1 VIFEISW
8 VTIRFV
14 IKIVNAQDFH
24 GGYFKSLMRAA
35 KQVADLLTNDKT
47 VGIAICMTF

>member
-1 VIFEISW
+1 M
-8 VTIRFV
+8 TIKFV

-35 KQVADLLTNDKT
+35 KQVVDLLTNDKT
-47 VGIAICMTF
+47 IQIAACMKF

>member
-1 VIFEISW
+1 M
-8 VTIRFV
+8 TIKFV

-35 KQVADLLTNDKT
+35 KQVVDLLINDKT
-47 VGIAICMTF
+47 QGIATCMKF